1 MSQPAPILDYASP
14 RASHPLRLP
23 TSSSLR
29 FNATDTGAIVSEFLA
44 ARGGAVAG
52 IIMAC
57 GVLLLYLW
65 IIVDLI
71 QAAFI
76 RHDIWRIPLIPILF
90 WVGYAGLTLYVINDT
105 WARML
110 LEVTPQRVELRF
122 LSPLR
127 RRTYGWGADQIAEIF
142 VRQVSLFQIPTT
154 GADAAGELVII
165 IRNGQPVMLLRG
177 HRLSEIQFICAQL
190 QAILY
195 PGGSA
200 APGGIHQHEH

>member
-1 MSQPAPILDYASP
+1 MYMSQPAPILDYASP

-29 FNATDTGAIVSEFLA
+29 FDATETGALVSEFLA
-44 ARGGAVAG
+44 ARSGAIAG
-52 IIMAC
+52 IIVAC
-57 GVLLLYLW
+57 AVLMLYLW
-65 IIVDLI
+65 IIIDMM

-76 RHDIWRIPLIPILF
+76 RHDFWRIPLVPVLF

-105 WARML
+105 WARMM

-122 LSPLR
+122 VSPFR
-127 RRTYGWGADQIAEIF
+127 RRTYGWGADQIAEVF
-142 VRQVSLFQIPTT
+142 VRQVSLLQMPSTG

-177 HRLSEIQFICAQL
+177 HRLNEIQFICSQL
-190 QAILY
+190 QAIVFQGTSTG
-195 PGGSA
+195 PVER
-200 APGGIHQHEH
+200 P